1 MLIVNDDYELY
12 IEKISPFHRNLAI
25 MVKHHN
31 GAYRAR
37 RKEKL
42 IALARAIH
50 ERTGEQLVPINFN
63 QRNELFPDHWDEDGY
78 RLVEVNG
85 KAF

>member
-1 MLIVNDDYELY
+1 MNDEYKLY

-25 MVKHHN
+25 MVKN
-31 GAYRAR
+31 YSGAFPAR

-50 ERTGEQLVPINFN
+50 ERTGEQLVPINFD
-63 QRNELFPDHWDEDGY
+63 QRNELFPDYWDEDGN
-78 RLVEVNG
+78 RLMAVNG
-85 KAF
+85 NAF